1 MRSSVGYR
9 RQKEPTFWLVI
20 NRILL
25 ILVSLG
31 LIAIVALWFYPELER
46 RNEMAAN
53 LEKQEQELAKEQ
65 LLRKQREREIYL
77 LQNDKA
83 YIETIARDKLDLM
96 KEGET
101 IFRLD
106 PSKKPAGNLPPA
118 N

>member
-1 MRSSVGYR
+1 MRSSGDYR

-25 ILVSLG
+25 VLVSVG
-31 LIAIVALWFYPELER
+31 LLAIVILWFYPELER

-53 LEKQEQELAKEQ
+53 LDKQEEDLSREQ

-77 LQNDKA
+77 LQNDKE

-106 PSKKPAGNLPPA
+106 PSKQGAAKKSSTN
-118 N
+118 